1 MEIITAKRDILRA
14 VARAAAAT
22 DKRSTLPACKCVLL
36 TTEDGAV
43 RVVGTDLY
51 LSTRDSAPAD
61 VVQSGSV
68 GVPGQDL
75 LDRLKA
81 MPDGPVK
88 LSEATSG
95 SLVVASLSSKLRF
108 SVSTIRPE
116 EFPPLADEA
125 KVEVTLRMPG
135 GLLHNLIGKV
145 RSTISPDDTRANLHS
160 MLLEASNGDTLR
172 AVATDGHRLIKA
184 EVKVKSESD
193 ITALVPL
200 RAVVELQRL
209 AGDSDTAEVEL
220 RICAGSLSLVA
231 NGAVFTTKL
240 VDASFPSYRQVM
252 PKEGS
257 DAHKVTV
264 GRAAL
269 EAAVKAVSLA
279 SDSKSGGVR
288 LKLADDLLTVTAE
301 SADSGDAH
309 DEVPC
314 HYHGEFLEIGLAS
327 KYLLEALAVVDEAE
341 VAIWH
346 GGGALDPLL
355 WRPASAEMSAGL
367 VGVLMPMRL

>member
-1 MEIITAKRDILRA
+1 MEIIVAKRDILRA
-14 VARAAAAT
+14 VARAASAT
-22 DKRSTLPACKCVLL
+22 DKRSTTPACRCVLL

-43 RVVGTDLY
+43 RVLGTDLY

-61 VVQSGSV
+61 VVRSGSL

-75 LDRLKA
+75 LDRIKA
-81 MPDGPVK
+81 MPDGPIK
-88 LSEATSG
+88 LSEVTKGTLA
-95 SLVVASLSSKLRF
+95 VASLSSKLRYN
-108 SVSTIRPE
+108 VSTIPAD
-116 EFPPLADEA
+116 EFPALADEA
-125 KVEVTLRMPG
+125 KVEATLRMPG

-160 MLLEASNGDTLR
+160 MLLETQGGDTLR

-184 EVKVKSESD
+184 EVKVKSDASL
-193 ITALVPL
+193 TALVPL

-252 PKEGS
+252 PKESG
-257 DAHKVTV
+257 DACKVTV

-288 LKLADDLLTVTAE
+288 LRFADDLLTVTAQ
-301 SADSGDAH
+301 SADSGEAH

-314 HYHGEFLEIGLAS
+314 HYHGELLEIGLSA

-346 GGGALDPLL
+346 GGEPLSPLL
-355 WRPASAEMSAGL
+355 WRPASAEMAAGL
-367 VGVLMPMRL
+367 VGVLMPMRI